1 MENMVNYEEKYMWD
15 VSFYKNKKVLITGHT
30 GFKGSWLSEI
40 LHYLGAEVTGY
51 GLLPNTTPSLFEIC
65 NTNSKLNSII
75 GDIRDYKSLLEVFSK
90 NEPELVIHM
99 AAQPLVRESY
109 EEPLYTYET
118 NVMGT
123 ANVLE
128 CIRNT
133 NSVKSFINVTTDKV
147 YENQEKKD
155 GYIETDRLNGYD
167 PYSNSKSCSELV
179 TRCYQQSFFS
189 QREVGISTCRA
200 GNVIGGGDFAK
211 DRIIPDCV
219 RAAKK
224 KEKIVVRN
232 PNSIRPYQHVL
243 EPLFVY
249 LMIAMEQYK
258 DINKSGCYNVGPAQD
273 NCLTTG
279 ELVDEFCKK
288 WQDGLEWTNRSD
300 DGPHETNL
308 LFLNSDKL
316 ADTFKWMPKWKIE
329 KAVEKVV
336 EWEKAFQKNDEIER
350 IMRNQIQEYLNI
362 C

>member
-1 MENMVNYEEKYMWD
+1 MWD
-15 VSFYKNKKVLITGHT
+15 VSFYKDKKVLITGHT
-30 GFKGSWLSEI
+30 GFKGSWLSEV
-40 LHYLGAEVTGY
+40 LHFLGAEVTGY
-51 GLLPNTTPSLFEIC
+51 GLHPNTTPSLFEIC
-65 NTNSKLNSII
+65 NIKNKINSVI
-75 GDIRDYKSLLEVFSK
+75 GDIRDYKSLLEVFIK
-90 NEPELVIHM
+90 YEPEIVIHM

-123 ANVLE
+123 INVLE

-147 YENQEKKD
+147 YENQEKKE
-155 GYIETDRLNGYD
+155 GYIESDRLNGYD

-179 TRCYQQSFFS
+179 TKCYQQSFFS
-189 QREVGISTCRA
+189 QRKVGISTCRA

-211 DRIIPDCV
+211 DRIIPDCI

-224 KEKIVVRN
+224 KEKIIVRN

-243 EPLFVY
+243 DPLFVY

-279 ELVDEFCKK
+279 ELVGQFCKK
-288 WQDGLEWTNRSD
+288 WQDELEWINQSD
-300 DGPHETNL
+300 AGPHETNL

-316 ADTFKWMPKWKIE
+316 ADTFKWMPKWNIE

-336 EWEKAFQKNDEIER
+336 EWEKEFLDNNDMEK
-350 IMRNQIQEYLNI
+350 IMRKQIQEYMEI